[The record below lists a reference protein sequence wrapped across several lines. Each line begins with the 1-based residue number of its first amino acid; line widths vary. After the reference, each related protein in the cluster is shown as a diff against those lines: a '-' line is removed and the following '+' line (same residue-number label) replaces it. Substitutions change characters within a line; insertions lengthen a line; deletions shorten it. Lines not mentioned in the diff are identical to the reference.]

1 VNVLLN
7 GAPREVADQATVT
20 ELLGELDAGVPT
32 RGVAVAV
39 DEEVVPRARWDA
51 TRLRA
56 GARVEIVSAI
66 QGG

>member
-1 VNVLLN
+1 MVQLN
-7 GAPREVADQATVT
+7 GAAREVGDEATVA
-20 ELLGELDAGVPT
+20 ELLTLLEAGIPT

-39 DEEVVPRARWDA
+39 DEEVVPRARWEA

-56 GARVEIVSAI
+56 GARVEVVSAI